1 MLRCRLALIFLGLA
15 AVLLLAVGG
24 AWVFRTEIVEGLVR
38 RELAARG
45 VEADLDVTAVGFGG
59 IDIANLSVAELKVR
73 RVALTWSFRELLGGV
88 IQVADIE
95 GVEMT
100 FDLTGEGPL
109 LGGLQS
115 FLPETLAEAAEAEA
129 EAEAVSPYRL
139 PAVAIR
145 EAVLNVR
152 LPDRDLRLDANGNL
166 SAAVDG
172 ASELTLSFSG
182 ASGDLLTEGNI
193 EATLV
198 GTTIGDVAIIADV
211 GDTAGDVVLS
221 LALESASLSAQ
232 QPEMSF
238 RVNGQGALAAVAA
251 HAGIGQA
258 LTPAAGLFQL
268 DLAGRARMPLTRE
281 GLLQSLDADAQ
292 YRLILQGLTPPA
304 LTGVPAWAAEPFDG
318 QASGALNLREG
329 VFQTG
334 LTADI
339 DYADND
345 RALRVSAPA
354 LRFTL
359 NDNYSLA
366 SLDLNDFSVEGEQV
380 PTPFGIFDSAIL
392 EGNLVGL
399 PAAPSGPLNVRIT
412 SPRFEIAS
420 VIAST
425 ASVDAALA
433 LGATETGYR
442 VTLTEP
448 AAIDAATVT
457 IPALLPIR
465 NLRTRAT
472 AAEID
477 LVVADTGISFTQTAR
492 LAVPAL
498 QVQVARTDAEPMA
511 FDLSA
516 QTYAIR
522 ASGTPEAI
530 TYAVTST
537 IGAFAIPEGGIIA
550 RGQALNIT
558 GTVGGTL
565 RARVSGGTVS
575 HSADTP
581 LFEPV
586 IPDVTVTQNGDRVTF
601 AGGATGAG
609 GALDVAIAGA
619 HSIANGQ
626 GEIVFTIGEL
636 QLGTGGAQG
645 AALSSLADDLDNL
658 GGRVTA
664 DARFTWSRA
673 GVASNGRVSAANIS
687 FDYGD
692 MSIQGLTTDIT
703 LDSLLP
709 ARSAPNQ
716 RLTIRSI
723 NTGVE
728 VTALDLGFSIAE
740 GVDGAPRIALG
751 DMTMNL
757 AGGRITSQGGTID
770 PTRGD
775 ALIPLMADDLD
786 LSQLFALIGLE
797 ELTGE
802 GRLSGLIPIR
812 VTAGGIAIDTANLG
826 ATASGFVSYRSESTR
841 QTLAGGGDAVVL
853 MLDALENFQYN
864 GLDVTLNKPAV
875 GNTAI
880 TLRLQGA
887 NPDVLEGHP
896 FDINIS
902 LTGDADPL
910 LEAFAISRA
919 LSNDLLRAITGQ

>member
-1 MLRCRLALIFLGLA
+1 MLRRRLALIFLGLA

-24 AWVFRTEIVEGLVR
+24 AWLFRTAIVESLVR

-45 VEADLDVTAVGFGG
+45 VEAELDVVSVDFGG
-59 IDIANLSVAELKVR
+59 IDIANLSVAELRVR
-73 RVALTWSFRELLGGV
+73 RLALTWSFRELLGGV

-100 FDLTGEGPL
+100 LDLTGEGPL

-115 FLPETLAEAAEAEA
+115 FLPATRAEAAEAEM
-129 EAEAVSPYRL
+129 VSPYRL

-145 EAVLNVR
+145 DAAVNVL
-152 LPDRDLRLDANGNL
+152 LPDRELRLDASGNL

-172 ASELTLSFSG
+172 ASELTLAFSG
-182 ASGDLLTEGNI
+182 ASGDLLAEGNI
-193 EATLV
+193 EATLI

-211 GDTAGDVVLS
+211 GDTAGEVVLS
-221 LALESASLSAQ
+221 VAVESASLSAQ
-232 QPEMSF
+232 QPELTF

-251 HAGIGQA
+251 HAGIGEGI
-258 LTPAAGLFQL
+258 TPAAGLFQL
-268 DLAGRARMPLTRE
+268 DLAGRAHMPLTSE
-281 GLLQSLDADAQ
+281 GLLRTLDADAQ
-292 YRLILQGLTPPA
+292 YRLMLQGLTPPA

-318 QASGALNLREG
+318 QASGTLTLREG

-334 LTADI
+334 LTADV

-354 LRFTL
+354 LRFSL
-359 NDNYSLA
+359 NDDYTLA
-366 SLDLNDFSVEGEQV
+366 SLDLNDFSVEGDQV
-380 PTPFGIFDSAIL
+380 PTPFGLIGSAIL
-392 EGNLVGL
+392 EGNIVGL
-399 PAAPSGPLNVRIT
+399 PAAPSGPLNVRLT

-420 VIAST
+420 VIANT

-433 LGATETGYR
+433 LSATETGYR
-442 VTLTEP
+442 VTLSEH
-448 AAIDAATVT
+448 AAIGAGTVN
-457 IPALLPIR
+457 IPALLPIQ
-465 NLRTRAT
+465 NLRTRAS
-472 AAEID
+472 AAALD
-477 LVVADTGISFTQTAR
+477 VVVADTGISFTQTAR

-516 QTYAIR
+516 QTYAIS

-530 TYAVTST
+530 TYTVQST
-537 IGAFAIPEGGIIA
+537 IESFAIPEGGIVA
-550 RGQALNIT
+550 RGQALDVS
-558 GTVGGTL
+558 GMVGGTL
-565 RARVSGGTVS
+565 QARIYGGSVVQT
-575 HSADTP
+575 AETP

-586 IPDVTVTQNGDRVTF
+586 TPDVTVTQNGDRVTF
-601 AGGATGAG
+601 SGGATGAG
-609 GALDVAIAGA
+609 GALDIAIAGT

-626 GEIVFTIGEL
+626 GEISFTIDEL
-636 QLGTGGAQG
+636 LLGAGGVQG
-645 AALSSLADDLDNL
+645 ASLSSLAADLDNL
-658 GGRVTA
+658 RGRVNG
-664 DARFTWSRA
+664 DARFTWSRG
-673 GVASNGRVSAANIS
+673 GVTSNGRVSAASVS
-687 FDYGD
+687 FDYGG
-692 MSIQGLTTDIT
+692 MSIQGLSTEVT

-709 ARSAPNQ
+709 SRSLPNQ

-723 NTGVE
+723 ITGVE
-728 VTALDLGFSIAE
+728 VTALDLGFSVVE
-740 GVDGAPRIALG
+740 GEDGAPRIALG

-757 AGGRITSQGGTID
+757 AGGRITSTGGTID

-775 ALIPLMADDLD
+775 ALIPLVAEDLD
-786 LSQLFALIGLE
+786 LSQIFALIGLE

-812 VTAGGIAIDTANLG
+812 ITAGGIAIDTANLG

-841 QTLAGGGDAVVL
+841 QTLAGGGDAVIL

-864 GLDVTLNKPAV
+864 GLDITLDKPAV
-875 GNTAI
+875 GDTAI

-887 NPDVLEGHP
+887 NPEVIEGHP

-910 LEAFAISRA
+910 LEALAISRA
-919 LSNDLLRAITGQ
+919 LSNDLLRTITGQ